1 MTRQTVRY
9 ALLSLSSMIALAN
22 SGYVSAEFLADSK
35 ASLELRNMYM
45 NRDFRQ
51 SSGPATQEDWG
62 QGFTLRAQSG
72 FTEGTVGFGVDA
84 MAQLGVK
91 LDSTPRNSGTGVLA
105 VNTSG
110 EPEDSWSELG
120 LTAKARFANSTL
132 RLGTLQP
139 VLPVV
144 MYNDTRLLSSAFNGG
159 MLTSDKDIPGLTLNV
174 GRLNQVNQRDSS
186 SWDDLSFV
194 YNGAQSD
201 HFSFA
206 GGAYDLLDNLSAS
219 YYYGK
224 LDNIYDQHFLGLV
237 NTLPLADKISLRTDL
252 RYFRNSDSGEAL
264 GGKIDNDTIMGMLTL
279 SVGAHKF
286 GAAYQQMSGDGN
298 FPFLAGGD
306 PYSVNLVTYN
316 TFGKADTDAWQLRYD
331 YDFASLGI
339 PGLSFMT
346 RYVNGSDI
354 DTPAVSNGKEW
365 ERDTDLAYVI
375 QDGSLKGLNVRW
387 RNVTFRSGNGLT
399 NDLDENRLIIGYTL
413 PLW

>member
-1 MTRQTVRY
+1 MNRQTVRY
-9 ALLSLSSMIALAN
+9 AFLSLSSMIALAN
-22 SGYVSAEFLADSK
+22 SGYASADFIADSK

-45 NRDFRQ
+45 NKDFRQ

-72 FTEGTVGFGVDA
+72 FTEGVVGFGVDA

-120 LTAKARFANSTL
+120 LTAKARLANSTL
-132 RLGTLQP
+132 RVGALQP

-144 MYNDTRLLSSAFNGG
+144 VYNDTRLLSNYFNGG
-159 MLTSDKDIPGLTLNV
+159 MLTSVKDIPGLTLNA
-174 GRLNQVNQRDSS
+174 GRLNQINQRDSS
-186 SWDDLSFV
+186 SRDDLSFV

-206 GGAYDLLDNLSAS
+206 GGAYDLLDNLTAS

-224 LDNIYDQHFLGLV
+224 LDNIYDQHFVGLV
-237 NTLPLADKISLRTDL
+237 NNLPLADNVSLRSDL
-252 RYFRNSDSGEAL
+252 RYFRSSDSGEAL
-264 GGKIDNDTIMGMLTL
+264 GGKIDNDTITGMFTL
-279 SVGAHKF
+279 SVGSHKF
-286 GAAYQQMSGDGN
+286 GAAYQQMTGDGN
-298 FPFLAGGD
+298 FPFMAGAD
-306 PYSVNLVTYN
+306 PYSVNLVTAN
-316 TFGKADTDAWQLRYD
+316 TFGKAGTDAWQLRYD

-346 RYVNGSDI
+346 RYVKGWDI
-354 DTPAVSNGKEW
+354 ETPTVSNGKEW

-375 QDGSLKGLNVRW
+375 QDGSLKGLGVRW

-399 NDLDENRLIIGYTL
+399 NDIDENRLIIGYTL